1 MYIPYAPGYELFK
14 KVQAAMVP
22 YREKFG
28 RDPKMIFL
36 ENHGVFVSA
45 DTTEEIRSHLRTHHR
60 AP

>member
-1 MYIPYAPGYELFK
+1 MT
-14 KVQAAMVP
+14 P

-28 RDPKMIFL
+28 HDPKMIFL

-45 DTTEEIRSHLRTHHR
+45 DSIEEIRSFMIILP